1 MPTLVWIRRPECG
14 TSGAG
19 GDGASNGR
27 REKTVPESVVSAV
40 SAVDVVSPTD
50 GDKKKKRMTNGA
62 KAATVAKKRSK
73 ATREQEL
80 PTGVNKLP
88 CRRFKSY
95 TWFGGKSRYVGT
107 FDTPEQASAAYNSVR
122 KNLDDAKLS
131 MIGADE
137 VDATFDEAQKKAVEE
152 VGGVFPKKMKAK
164 SKRCLPRGV
173 VKLPNGKF
181 RSSIRWG
188 GKQRCIGTFD
198 DPQQASAAHESVRE
212 GLEDANLSALG
223 ADEVIAIFD
232 GTRKKALESFGG
244 FVPEKRDVP
253 RGVYKAFGRFQTKI
267 YWHNKLR
274 HIGAF
279 DSSEQASA
287 AYASVRKDID
297 NANPLALG
305 ADEVD
310 AVFDAARRKAFE
322 KTNAMMDRLGA
333 ETRSAKVTCTY
344 RKFESKYVA
353 QSARIRWGGK
363 RRYIGTFDTP
373 EQTSAARMSVRK
385 DLDEATP
392 SALSADEANVI
403 FAAAKEKARE
413 ALKDNV

>member
-1 MPTLVWIRRPECG
+1 MTTMTSRVKFVSRTHIVIAETELNYFAAMPTLVWIRRPECG

-27 REKTVPESVVSAV
+27 REKTVPESVVSAGV
-40 SAVDVVSPTD
+40 AVDVVSPTF
-50 GDKKKKRMTNGA
+50 GEKKKKRMTNGA
-62 KAATVAKKRSK
+62 EAAAFAKKKYK
-73 ATREQEL
+73 ATAERDL
-80 PTGVNKLP
+80 PRGVSKLP
-88 CRRFKSY
+88 SRR
-95 TWFGGKSRYVGT
+95 FGGKDRYIGT

-152 VGGVFPKKMKAK
+152 VWGVVPKKMKAK

-181 RSSIRWG
+181 RSSIGWG

-198 DPQQASAAHESVRE
+198 DPQQASAAYDSVRE
-212 GLEDANLSALG
+212 DLEDANLSALG
-223 ADEVIAIFD
+223 ADKVIAIFD
-232 GTRKKALESFGG
+232 ETKKKALASFGG
-244 FVPEKRDVP
+244 FVPEKRDLP
-253 RGVYKAFGRFQTKI
+253 RGVYKAFESFQTKI

-333 ETRSAKVTCTY
+333 ETRSAKVTY
-344 RKFESKYVA
+344 RKSP
-353 QSARIRWGGK
+353 QPK
-363 RRYIGTFDTP
+363 RKHERH
-373 EQTSAARMSVRK
+373 
-385 DLDEATP
+385 
-392 SALSADEANVI
+392 
-403 FAAAKEKARE
+403 
-413 ALKDNV
+413 